1 MRGSCNGS
9 EKERGTA
16 GVPRRVERD
25 EKKGEGEGG
34 GGRPAGARIQ
44 KERPIERALYDW
56 TFRAFLRKG
65 RAGTRVLLAKTKERR
80 LDGGPLKTGPE
91 TVRRRLFMRRTAE
104 KDVSPRAR
112 CIPAFGPARPDRD
125 IICRG
130 YNRRVLGIVGIPI
143 FVRAE
148 KGSAAFAL
156 ARAAAV
162 RDRLSAAYG

>member
-1 MRGSCNGS
+1 MGN
-9 EKERGTA
+9 EA
-16 GVPRRVERD
+16 
-25 EKKGEGEGG
+25 
-34 GGRPAGARIQ
+34 Q

-80 LDGGPLKTGPE
+80 LDGPPKWGPE

-112 CIPAFGPARPDRD
+112 CIPTFGPARPDRD

-130 YNRRVLGIVGIPI
+130 YNRRIVEV
-143 FVRAE
+143 VRTHIC
-148 KGSAAFAL
+148 
-156 ARAAAV
+156 ARGKRKERKRMKEYNIARPTLI
-162 RDRLSAAYG
+162 RDRLSGRVGK